1 MLWSQGRKLFVLS
14 FKCLFSAFFS
24 LKHKHNFDL
33 NDQSLYIKFNLVTKF
48 VVADVSDCESYG
60 NKKVT
65 VATQQLNITSSQA
78 SLHSV
83 SSSQPDVHPFFKVC
97 NQEILNGI
105 CIASVIVTGCGPI
118 IYNITH

>member
-1 MLWSQGRKLFVLS
+1 LIL
-14 FKCLFSAFFS
+14 
-24 LKHKHNFDL
+24 DL
-33 NDQSLYIKFNLVTKF
+33 NDQSLYIKFTLITKF

-105 CIASVIVTGCGPI
+105 CISLVIVTGCGPF

>member
-1 MLWSQGRKLFVLS
+1 M
-14 FKCLFSAFFS
+14 
-24 LKHKHNFDL
+24 
-33 NDQSLYIKFNLVTKF
+33 TKF

-97 NQEILNGI
+97 NQEIVNGI
-105 CIASVIVTGCGPI
+105 CTSSVIVTGRGPV
-118 IYNITH
+118 IYNITR

>member
-1 MLWSQGRKLFVLS
+1 M
-14 FKCLFSAFFS
+14 
-24 LKHKHNFDL
+24 
-33 NDQSLYIKFNLVTKF
+33 
-48 VVADVSDCESYG
+48 SDCESYG

-97 NQEILNGI
+97 NEELYNSIFTS
-105 CIASVIVTGCGPI
+105 SVIKVHGCGLDDNGCIPVRSR
-118 IYNITH
+118 NFSV

>member
-1 MLWSQGRKLFVLS
+1 M
-14 FKCLFSAFFS
+14 
-24 LKHKHNFDL
+24 
-33 NDQSLYIKFNLVTKF
+33 LVT
-48 VVADVSDCESYG
+48 DVSDCESYG

-97 NQEILNGI
+97 YLEVN
-105 CIASVIVTGCGPI
+105 IARL
-118 IYNITH
+118 

>member
-1 MLWSQGRKLFVLS
+1 V
-14 FKCLFSAFFS
+14 
-24 LKHKHNFDL
+24 
-33 NDQSLYIKFNLVTKF
+33 NDQSLYIKFTLITKF

-97 NQEILNGI
+97 NQEILKGV
-105 CIASVIVTGCGPI
+105 CTSSVKVTSFGPLN
-118 IYNITH
+118 YDITH